1 MHIEQVTQDNL
12 FSTVEIED
20 YDVRINGKY
29 FFDQPINNELR
40 TYDIIIKNAI
50 GQGNDH
56 TTGCLLDYPYFKKYY
71 QVIAINLSKQQALDF
86 TGKLDRA
93 GNNTTFSVIEVK
105 KKLFWIFP
113 RQQWKHYKFIL
124 LCQILLVILIMTL
137 IFHLNCY

>member
-12 FSTVEIED
+12 FSTVGIED
-20 YDVRINGKY
+20 YDVKINGKY

-40 TYDIIIKNAI
+40 TYDIIIKKAI

-56 TTGCLLDYPYFKKYY
+56 ITGCLLDCPYFKKYY

-93 GNNTTFSVIEVK
+93 GNNTTFFVIEVK

>member
-93 GNNTTFSVIEVK
+93 GNNTTFFVIEVK
-105 KKLFWIFP
+105 KNYFEFFQDSNESIINLFCFV
-113 RQQWKHYKFIL
+113 KF
-124 LCQILLVILIMTL
+124 CW
-137 IFHLNCY
+137 

>member
-56 TTGCLLDYPYFKKYY
+56 ITGCLLDYPYFKKYY

-105 KKLFWIFP
+105 KKLF
-113 RQQWKHYKFIL
+113 
-124 LCQILLVILIMTL
+124 
-137 IFHLNCY
+137 